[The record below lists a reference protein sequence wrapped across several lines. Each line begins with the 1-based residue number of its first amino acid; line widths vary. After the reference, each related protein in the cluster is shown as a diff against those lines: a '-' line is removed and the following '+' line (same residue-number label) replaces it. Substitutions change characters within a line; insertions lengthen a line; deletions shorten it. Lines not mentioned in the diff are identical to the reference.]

1 MKIQDTKFDDVKI
14 IEFNRHL
21 DDRGFFSEIYKETV
35 FDGFK
40 IPPFVQDNLSFSSRG
55 TIRGLHWQRS
65 PWAQG
70 KLVTC
75 LTGQIYDVVVDIKV
89 DSPTFGQYLGTELTE
104 SKPSALWVPP
114 GYAHG
119 FQALEDN
126 TRVVYKV
133 TSYWNSGSES
143 SLNFNDP
150 ALGIDWRN
158 LPPLVSPKD
167 LESPYLK
174 DLKLHRD

>member
-1 MKIQDTKFDDVKI
+1 MKIQDTIFSDVKI
-14 IEFNRHL
+14 IKFDRHL
-21 DDRGFFSEIYKETV
+21 DDRGFFSEIYKEIV
-35 FDGFK
+35 FDEFG
-40 IPPFVQDNLSFSSRG
+40 IPPFIQDNLSLSSRG

-65 PWAQG
+65 PWSQG
-70 KLVTC
+70 KLITC
-75 LTGQIYDVVVDIKV
+75 LTGKIYDVAVDIKV
-89 DSPTFGQYLGTELTE
+89 NSPTFGQHIGLELSE
-104 SKPSALWVPP
+104 SKPFALWVPP

-133 TSYWNSGSES
+133 TSYWNSGSEC

-150 ALGIDWRN
+150 ALEIDWRSIK
-158 LPPLVSPKD
+158 PLVSLKD

-174 DLKLHRD
+174 DLELNRD